1 MTHLTG
7 NASGTGRD
15 CLDECTMLGAII
27 LGVTT
32 DGLKGMIPVF
42 AKPTQIVD
50 GVIISINVALQTLSH
65 AIFPNV
71 TG

>member
-1 MTHLTG
+1 
-7 NASGTGRD
+7 
-15 CLDECTMLGAII
+15 MLGAII

>member
-7 NASGTGRD
+7 DARGTGRD
-15 CLDECTMLGAII
+15 CLDECTMLSAII

-32 DGLKGMIPVF
+32 DGLKGTIPVF
-42 AKPTQIVD
+42 AKPTQMVD
-50 GVIISINVALQTLSH
+50 GVITLINVTLQTLSH

-71 TG
+71 AR